1 MLPKQRHQWPHMTKN
16 TGKSINIQI
25 ASTIGMIK
33 SSNNKP
39 WERRTSDFQSCHIIL
54 L

>member
-1 MLPKQRHQWPHMTKN
+1 MLPKQRHQRPHMTKN
-16 TGKSINIQI
+16 IGKSINIQT
-25 ASTIGMIK
+25 ATTIGTIK